1 MLCVCLTEY
10 LAIIVQPKS
19 YRAMV
24 EGLSGIV
31 ISDVFGSAGDVTA
44 YHRDG
49 RVMLRRRS
57 IGGYAASEAQ
67 LAHLEVHR
75 RALAGW
81 RGLSSE
87 VQALWNEYAREVEP
101 HRPPFD
107 HSSCISGQNLF
118 VSAYHGFYVLGRER
132 CPVALRFEGF
142 PGFGLS
148 VVSTAEDGED
158 LRLGLAVA
166 GLEMVESGRYWLYG
180 RVQLVGIGRGE
191 SRSAARRSVL
201 SSGAVADG
209 RAEVVLTGWRSV
221 WPEVAAGAS
230 VVAGTS
236 SSSSVAGEKFSVV
249 GSFVLLD
256 GVSGYRSQRRK
267 VRLDV
272 EV

>member
-1 MLCVCLTEY
+1 
-10 LAIIVQPKS
+10 
-19 YRAMV
+19 MV

-31 ISDVFGSAGDVTA
+31 VSDVFGSAGDVTA

-49 RVMLRRRS
+49 RVLLRRRNTG
-57 IGGYAASEAQ
+57 GGYVGSEAQ
-67 LAHLEVHR
+67 EAHLSVHR

-81 RGLSSE
+81 RGLSSS
-87 VQALWNEYAREVEP
+87 VQALWNEYAREVES

-148 VVSTAEDGED
+148 VVSAAVDGDD

-166 GLEMVESGRYWLYG
+166 GMEMVESGRYWLYG

-201 SSGAVADG
+201 SSGAVEDS
-209 RAEVVLTGWRSV
+209 RAVVVLSGWRSV
-221 WPEVAAGAS
+221 WPEVAAGSS
-230 VVAGTS
+230 VAES
-236 SSSSVAGEKFSVV
+236 SSSTALEAVTGVRFSVV

-256 GVSGYRSQRRK
+256 GASGYRSQRRK
-267 VRLDV
+267 ARMDV

>member
-1 MLCVCLTEY
+1 
-10 LAIIVQPKS
+10 
-19 YRAMV
+19 MV

-81 RGLSSE
+81 RGLSPE
-87 VQALWNEYAREVEP
+87 VQALWNVYAREVEP

-107 HSSCISGQNLF
+107 HSSSISGQNLF

-132 CPVALRFEGF
+132 CPEALRFEGF

-148 VVSTAEDGED
+148 VVSAAEDGEN

-180 RVQLVGIGRGE
+180 RVQLVGLGRGE
-191 SRSAARRSVL
+191 SRSAAWRSVL
-201 SSGAVADG
+201 SSSAVADG
-209 RAEVVLTGWRSV
+209 WAEVALTGWRSV
-221 WPEVAAGAS
+221 WPAVAAG
-230 VVAGTS
+230 
-236 SSSSVAGEKFSVV
+236 SSVTVSASAAGEKFSVV

-256 GVSGYRSQRRK
+256 GVSGYRSQRMK